1 MCWFLLGWRSGA
13 YYFGSLWP
21 WHWILAS
28 FLGFSC
34 LEHISYITA
43 NFSQMCLMLDQFLW
57 GHLSCYCDISCFFSL
72 GSKRESHADWCKS
85 LSQCLCRS
93 TVLQFNKW
101 LLEFDDII
109 LIYKIWPPPSKN
121 IQEQYFVNG
130 IQWQLSFN
138 TQNIYIS
145 QTILFHGLHF
155 FFMRW
160 GGGQN
165 IMV

>member
-72 GSKRESHADWCKS
+72 GSKSESHADWCKS

-109 LIYKIWPPPSKN
+109 LIYKIWPPPPPPQQTKKDTHLPA
-121 IQEQYFVNG
+121 QVFQT
-130 IQWQLSFN
+130 LS
-138 TQNIYIS
+138 
-145 QTILFHGLHF
+145 
-155 FFMRW
+155 
-160 GGGQN
+160 GQGKQKY
-165 IMV
+165 MCL